1 MYVIKQFNWCG
12 HTLFIFPLGNGEML
26 ASNDKET
33 MNVDYGQLQMC
44 WGFLSLLSVVLFFPL
59 FKESKKGLAQT
70 TEQESACYS
79 FFASYDR

>member
-26 ASNDKET
+26 ASDDRER
-33 MNVDYGQLQMC
+33 MNVDYGQLQLY
-44 WGFLSLLSVVLFFPL
+44 WGFLSLPSVLLFFL
-59 FKESKKGLAQT
+59 LLVESKKGLAQT

-79 FFASYDR
+79 FIASND